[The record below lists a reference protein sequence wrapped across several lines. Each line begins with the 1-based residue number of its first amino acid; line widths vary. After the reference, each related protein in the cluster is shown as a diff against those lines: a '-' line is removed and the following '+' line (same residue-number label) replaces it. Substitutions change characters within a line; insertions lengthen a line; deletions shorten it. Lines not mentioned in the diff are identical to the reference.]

1 VSFVVNE
8 FRALPGSAIASFAG
22 RERGKLLAR
31 QFCAAAAPGTFMKN
45 SAVVLL
51 LLASLLSTSSFATKQ
66 KSARASDLLVQ
77 LEADFA
83 KAVAERGHEAFVT
96 YFAEDG
102 VELDDGGISSRD
114 AIRKQPPWPEG
125 TSLNWTP
132 VKADMGA
139 SGDLGYTYGNY
150 VFKSKDKE
158 GKPVTHYGKYV
169 SIWRKQKD
177 GSWKVVVDMGNS
189 SPAPK

>member
-1 VSFVVNE
+1 ML
-8 FRALPGSAIASFAG
+8 ATIPGSAIVAFAS
-22 RERGKLLAR
+22 RERGKVVA
-31 QFCAAAAPGTFMKN
+31 QHFCAAAAPGTFMKK

-51 LLASLLSTSSFATKQ
+51 LLASLLSTSSFATKE
-66 KSARASDLLVQ
+66 KSARGSDLLVQ

-83 KAVAERGHEAFVT
+83 KAVAEHGHEAFVT

-102 VELDDGGISSRD
+102 VELDDGGGISSRD

-125 TSLNWTP
+125 TTLTWTP
-132 VKADMGA
+132 VKADVAA

-158 GKPVTHYGKYV
+158 GKLVTHYGKYM
-169 SIWRKQKD
+169 SIWKKQKD

>member
-1 VSFVVNE
+1 MKETVVA
-8 FRALPGSAIASFAG
+8 F
-22 RERGKLLAR
+22 
-31 QFCAAAAPGTFMKN
+31 
-45 SAVVLL
+45 L
-51 LLASLLSTSSFATKQ
+51 LLASLLSTSSFATKE
-66 KSARASDLLVQ
+66 KSTQGADILVQ

-83 KAVAERGHEAFVT
+83 KAVAEHGHAAFVT

-102 VELDDGGISSRD
+102 VELDDGGGISSRD
-114 AIRKQPPWPEG
+114 AISKQPPWPEG
-125 TSLNWTP
+125 TSLTWTP
-132 VKADMGA
+132 VKADMAA

-158 GKPVTHYGKYV
+158 GKPVTAYGKYMSV
-169 SIWRKQKD
+169 WKKQKD

>member
-1 VSFVVNE
+1 
-8 FRALPGSAIASFAG
+8 
-22 RERGKLLAR
+22 
-31 QFCAAAAPGTFMKN
+31 MKKPT
-45 SAVVLL
+45 VVLL

-66 KSARASDLLVQ
+66 KSAQGADLLVQ

-83 KAVAERGHEAFVT
+83 KAVAEHGRAAFVT
-96 YFAEDG
+96 YFADDG
-102 VELDDGGISSRD
+102 VELEDGGGIATRD
-114 AIRKQPPWPEG
+114 AISKEPAWPEG
-125 TSLNWTP
+125 TSLTWTP
-132 VKADMGA
+132 VKADMAA

-158 GKPVTHYGKYV
+158 GKPVIYYGKYT
-169 SIWRKQKD
+169 SIWKKQKD

>member
-1 VSFVVNE
+1 
-8 FRALPGSAIASFAG
+8 
-22 RERGKLLAR
+22 
-31 QFCAAAAPGTFMKN
+31 MKK

-66 KSARASDLLVQ
+66 EPAQGSDLLVQ

-83 KAVAERGHEAFVT
+83 KAVAEHGHEAFVT

-102 VELDDGGISSRD
+102 VELDDGGGISSRD
-114 AIRKQPPWPEG
+114 AISKQPPWPEG
-125 TSLNWTP
+125 TTLTWTP
-132 VKADMGA
+132 VKADMAA
-139 SGDLGYTYGNY
+139 SGDLGYTYGNF

-158 GKPVTHYGKYV
+158 GKLVTHYGKYM
-169 SIWRKQKD
+169 SIWKKQKD
-177 GSWKVVVDMGNS
+177 GSWKVAVDMGNS